1 MRRFDLVVVGAGPGG
16 SSAAL
21 AAAEAGMDV
30 LLLERSRFPG
40 EKNASGF
47 ALSTK
52 AWRDFPFIADLDLP
66 SMRYN
71 RFCVA
76 HILSPPPEMQ
86 ERYSISSGPS
96 RRMGYPEARDF
107 FTVGMLRREFD
118 QWLADRARAAGA
130 TLMLESLVTGL
141 RRESGRVA
149 GVILEGGEEFS
160 APVVVGADGVLSA
173 TARLSGLREKW
184 RPDQVISACAVD
196 FEAPRGRMDDVIHEA
211 GFQAYFGPG
220 IGGNYLVAYAD
231 GVHLGGPGV
240 TNSLVSRL
248 NRSHVKPAREL
259 LDTIAAP
266 PTRRLLRALE
276 ARPREWQAH
285 LLPWMD
291 RMPTNI
297 YTGGLMLVG
306 DAAGLPEPLY
316 AEGVWQAM
324 YSGRLAAQVA
334 MECLEEGD
342 LSAASLA
349 RYLERLEESPV
360 GKEFVGGAEL
370 RRLFEVLG
378 DPRLSREITE
388 LAVDLTVNLFMS
400 AQEPKAECVARALPV
415 LAENLP
421 ALMEVARIYLPMA
434 LQVEGERLRGHLA
447 VLKGLVAAL
456 GGGATGSGEAE
467 VEGT

>member
-1 MRRFDLVVVGAGPGG
+1 MRKYDLIVVGAGPGG
-16 SSAAL
+16 STAAL
-21 AAAEAGMDV
+21 TAAEAGMEV
-30 LLLERSRFPG
+30 LLLERSRYPG

-52 AWRDFPFIADLDLP
+52 AWRDFPFIAELDLP

-76 HILSPPPEMQ
+76 HILSPPPEME
-86 ERYSISSGPS
+86 ERFSISSGPS

-118 QWLADRARAAGA
+118 TWLAERARAAGA
-130 TLMLESLVTGL
+130 ELKLESLVTGL
-141 RRESGRVA
+141 KRESGRVA
-149 GVILEGGEEFS
+149 GVALEGGEEFS
-160 APVVVGADGVLSA
+160 APVVIGADGVLSA

-184 RPDQVISACAVD
+184 RPEQVISACAVD
-196 FEAPRGRMDDVIHEA
+196 YAAPRERMDDVIHEA

-240 TNSLVSRL
+240 TNSLISRL
-248 NRSHVKPAREL
+248 NRTHIKPAREL
-259 LDTIAAP
+259 LDTLGAP
-266 PTRRLLRALE
+266 PTQRLLRALG

-291 RMPTNI
+291 RMPTDI

-334 MECLEEGD
+334 LECEEEGD
-342 LSAASLA
+342 VTAASLA

-360 GKEFVGGAEL
+360 GREFVGGTEL
-370 RRLFEVLG
+370 RRLFEILG
-378 DPRLSREITE
+378 DPRLSLELTE

-400 AQEPKAECVARALPV
+400 AQEPKAECVARALPL
-415 LAENLP
+415 LAGNLP
-421 ALMEVARIYLPMA
+421 VLMEVARIYLPMV
-434 LQVEGERLRGHLA
+434 LEVEGERLRERIA
-447 VLKGLVAAL
+447 ALKGLAAL
-456 GGGATGSGEAE
+456 LRGPAGTSGDEGGDGK
-467 VEGT
+467 

>member
-1 MRRFDLVVVGAGPGG
+1 MQRYDIIVVGAGPGG
-16 SSAAL
+16 SVAAMT
-21 AAAEAGMDV
+21 AAEAGMKV
-30 LLLERSRFPG
+30 LLLERSRYPG

-52 AWRDFPFIADLDLP
+52 AWRDFPFIAELDLP

-71 RFCVA
+71 RLCVA
-76 HILSPPPEMQ
+76 HFLSPPPEME
-86 ERYSISSGPS
+86 ERFSISSGPS

-107 FTVGMLRREFD
+107 FTAGMLRREFD
-118 QWLADRARAAGA
+118 QWLAERARAAGA
-130 TLMLESLVTGL
+130 TLMLQSLATGL

-149 GVILEGGEEFS
+149 GVVLEGGEEYA
-160 APVVVGADGVLSA
+160 APVVIGADGVLSA

-196 FEAPRGRMDDVIHEA
+196 YAASRERMDDVIHEA

-231 GVHLGGPGV
+231 GLHLGGPGV

-248 NRSHVKPAREL
+248 NRSHIKPAREL
-259 LDTIAAP
+259 LDSLQAP
-266 PTRRLLRALE
+266 PTRRLLRSLD

-291 RMPTNI
+291 RMPTDI
-297 YTGGLMLVG
+297 FTGGLMLVG

-334 MECLEEGD
+334 LECEEEGD
-342 LSAASLA
+342 VSAASLA

-360 GKEFVGGAEL
+360 GKEFVGGSEL
-370 RRLFEVLG
+370 RRLFEMMG
-378 DPRLSREITE
+378 DPGLSRELTE

-421 ALMEVARIYLPMA
+421 LLLEVARIYLPM
-434 LQVEGERLRGHLA
+434 LLEVEGERVRGYLA
-447 VLKGLVAAL
+447 ALKGLGFIL
-456 GGGATGSGEAE
+456 RGAEGGSGAGEE
-467 VEGT
+467 RG